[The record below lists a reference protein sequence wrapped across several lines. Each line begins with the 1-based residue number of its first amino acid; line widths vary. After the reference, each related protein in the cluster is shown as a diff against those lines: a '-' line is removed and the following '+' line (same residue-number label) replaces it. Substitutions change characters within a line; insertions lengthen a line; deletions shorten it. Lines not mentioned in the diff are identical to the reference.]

1 MLVSNSNVS
10 DKTLQ
15 QQVSQKLSRTGT
27 GGQSRVRFSVANGTI
42 TLAGSLQYEA
52 QRRPIVKAISSVAG
66 VRRVVDQL
74 TFEPR
79 KRQ

>member
-1 MLVSNSNVS
+1 VLNSNVS

-15 QQVSQKLSRTGT
+15 QQVNQKLSRTGT
-27 GGQSRVRFSVANGTI
+27 GGQSRVSSSVAKGTV

-52 QRRPIVKAISSVAG
+52 QRRPIVKAVSSVAG
-66 VRRVVDQL
+66 VKRVVDQMR
-74 TFEPR
+74 FEPR